1 MVLWSGS
8 GAERWAAEPL
18 AAKAL
23 QNRQLWEPDGA
34 PAAYAVLA
42 VFAAWFL
49 APTLGTF
56 LRPDFEPAPKDDI
69 SVLRAQQPGMVDGGQ

>member
-1 MVLWSGS
+1 MWWMMG
-8 GAERWAAEPL
+8 L
-18 AAKAL
+18 A
-23 QNRQLWEPDGA
+23 
-34 PAAYAVLA
+34 AVLA